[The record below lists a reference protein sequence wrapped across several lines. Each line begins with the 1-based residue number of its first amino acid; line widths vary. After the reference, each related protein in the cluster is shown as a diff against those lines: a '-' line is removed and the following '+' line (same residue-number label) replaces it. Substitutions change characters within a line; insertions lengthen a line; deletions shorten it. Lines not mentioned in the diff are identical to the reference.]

1 MDNEKKEEEKT
12 PEQIRA
18 DKIADRQKEM
28 MLETTLAEVIYIGNH
43 SWEFHGSPYDYGDK
57 ITCSLK
63 EYNEMVQHKDFQDPE
78 EFKVITK
85 LLGIRDA
92 GREAQRIAKEK
103 EEEEKKK
110 KKKGRYTKEEA

>member
-1 MDNEKKEEEKT
+1 MEEKKEEEKT

-18 DKIADRQKEM
+18 EKIADRQKEM

-63 EYNEMVQHKDFQDPE
+63 EYNELVQHKDFQDPE

-85 LLGIRDA
+85 LRTIRDA
-92 GREAQRIAKEK
+92 EREAG
-103 EEEEKKK
+103 KK
-110 KKKGRYTKEEA
+110 KKKGRYVKEA